1 MNTLSVAC
9 RRLVMFLVMHLT
21 KVLVIAVLGIV
32 SGIPVPAS
40 AASEGQSAV
49 SGQHP
54 LTLDGQPL
62 SRLLDPTLTTWDFV
76 GDAGQAPHA
85 VLLAR
90 SQRASSQNRS
100 WVRRHP
106 ALFGAIVGAV
116 AGAVIVGG
124 TVHAEASPIGFYGGG
139 ASGAVVG
146 WVVSR

>member
-9 RRLVMFLVMHLT
+9 RRLVMFLVIAA
-21 KVLVIAVLGIV
+21 LVIV
-32 SGIPVPAS
+32 SGIPVPAG
-40 AASEGQSAV
+40 AAGEGQSAV
-49 SGQHP
+49 SGQHH

-116 AGAVIVGG
+116 AGAAIVGG

-139 ASGAVVG
+139 AAGAVVA
-146 WVVSR
+146 WVVIR